1 MSDYLIYILA
11 GFIAI
16 CIITFGLYINLR
28 KSVRLIEQANINQ
41 NMIIDNQ
48 QDNESRLYQLVK
60 QLENNL
66 QSLTLENQQVTD
78 QLAIRTKN
86 LQQHY
91 TELKADIETLRHEQP
106 EDKLYR
112 RALKMVELGADIE
125 EVISECE
132 LPRAEAELLFSVHI
146 KSKES

>member
-11 GFIAI
+11 GFAATVVILL
-16 CIITFGLYINLR
+16 GGYINLLKR
-28 KSVRLIEQANINQ
+28 IKLIEQANVNQ
-41 NMIIDNQ
+41 NMLLNNQ
-48 QDNESRLYQLVK
+48 QDSESRLYQLVK
-60 QLENNL
+60 ELENNL

-91 TELKADIETLRHEQP
+91 VELKADIETLRHEQP
-106 EDKLYR
+106 EDRLYR

-125 EVISECE
+125 EVMNECE

-146 KSKES
+146 KST

>member
-1 MSDYLIYILA
+1 MSDYFIYISA
-11 GFIAI
+11 GFIALVVI
-16 CIITFGLYINLR
+16 LLWAYINLFKR
-28 KSVRLIEQANINQ
+28 VKIIEQANTNQ
-41 NMIIDNQ
+41 IMLLNNQ

-60 QLENNL
+60 ELENNI

-86 LQQHY
+86 LQQNY
-91 TELKADIETLRHEQP
+91 VELKTDIETLRHEQP
-106 EDKLYR
+106 EDRLYR

-125 EVISECE
+125 EVMNECE

-146 KSKES
+146 KST